1 MDILAQVNEIDTTV
15 SGEINDGFLSAS
27 IKNVGEGKALVN
39 GVVLFPG
46 EAKGY
51 PFVGKG
57 YKKIAYDPGA
67 STLRIMQII

>member
-1 MDILAQVNEIDTTV
+1 MDILAQVNESDTQQA
-15 SGEINDGFLSAS
+15 GEINDGFLSAS
-27 IKNVGEGKALVN
+27 VKNVGENKASVN

-57 YKKIAYDPGA
+57 YQKISYDPGA
-67 STLRIMQII
+67 STLRIMVIY

>member
-1 MDILAQVNEIDTTV
+1 MDVLAQINESDF
-15 SGEINDGFLSAS
+15 SQPGQINDGFLSAS
-27 IKNVGEGKALVN
+27 IKNVGENKAEVN

-57 YKKIAYDPGA
+57 YKRISYDPGA
-67 STLRIMQII
+67 STLRIMAIY

>member
-1 MDILAQVNEIDTTV
+1 MDILAQVNESDF
-15 SGEINDGFLSAS
+15 SQPGEINDGFLSAS
-27 IKNVGEGKALVN
+27 FKNVGENKALVN
-39 GVVLFPG
+39 GVVIFPG

-67 STLRIMQII
+67 STLRIMAIY